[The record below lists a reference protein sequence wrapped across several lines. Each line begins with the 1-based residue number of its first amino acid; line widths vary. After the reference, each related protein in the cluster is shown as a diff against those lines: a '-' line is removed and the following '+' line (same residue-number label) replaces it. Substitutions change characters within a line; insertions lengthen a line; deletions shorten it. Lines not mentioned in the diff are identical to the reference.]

1 MVCLWESGSSDGVL
15 HGAGEMRCLVI
26 GLIPVLFL
34 CTKMFKGQRVTT
46 TIPVQKFLCGYLKAK
61 FCISPANLDMIRRI
75 ITRDKVKIKRAV
87 RDLLKRSRLCIDRG
101 RGHVHHSTG
110 RLLF

>member
-75 ITRDKVKIKRAV
+75 ITREMDELIISRDKVMIRRATGYMMKIA
-87 RDLLKRSRLCIDRG
+87 RL
-101 RGHVHHSTG
+101 
-110 RLLF
+110 